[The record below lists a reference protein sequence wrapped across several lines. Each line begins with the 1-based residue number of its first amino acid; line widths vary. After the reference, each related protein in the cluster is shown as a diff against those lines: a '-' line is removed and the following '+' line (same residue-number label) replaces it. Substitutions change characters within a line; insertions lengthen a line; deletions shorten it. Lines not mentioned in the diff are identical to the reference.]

1 MTFINPKTDY
11 AFKRIFGSSESKDI
25 LISFLNAMI
34 YDGNP
39 TIADLEIINPNLP
52 PKVEGLKDTYLDVK
66 AKLADGTLV
75 IIEMQVL
82 NVESFGQRVLY
93 NAAKTYAFQLQKGE
107 GYRMLKPVIA
117 LTLTDFEMFKN
128 SDRLISR
135 FVYKE
140 TTTNFEYTDN
150 NIELVFVE
158 LPKFTKGVD
167 QLETLAD
174 KWIYFMKYARAITDV
189 PPVMDSVPEIHK
201 AFGIADQV
209 NLTVDELADME
220 RREMFIYDQQGAII
234 KAVKEAVED
243 AVQEALQQKEL
254 AIARQLLDR
263 LDDATIAQITGL
275 SVQDVQNLRSEV

>member
-11 AFKRIFGSSESKDI
+11 AFKKIFGSSESKDI

-52 PKVEGLKDTYLDVK
+52 PRVEGLKDTYLDVK

-82 NVESFGQRVLY
+82 NVESFGKRVLY
-93 NAAKTYAFQLQKGE
+93 NAAKTYALQLQKGE
-107 GYRMLKPVIA
+107 GYRMLRPVIA

-140 TTTNFEYTDN
+140 ETTNLKYTDN
-150 NIELVFVE
+150 NIELIFVE
-158 LPKFTKGVD
+158 LPKFTKQVD

-174 KWIYFMKYARAITDV
+174 KWIYFMKYAMTITDV
-189 PPVMDSVPEIHK
+189 PEIMDSVPEIHQ
-201 AFGIADQV
+201 AFDIANQV
-209 NLTVDELADME
+209 NLSPEELEDIE
-220 RREMFIYDQQGAII
+220 RREMFIYDQQGAILQ
-234 KAVKEAVED
+234 
-243 AVQEALQQKEL
+243 AVQEEKL

-263 LDDATIAQITGL
+263 LDDATISQTTGL
-275 SVQDVQNLRSEV
+275 SIEDVRNLRSQ